1 MYHHPKINM
10 KQLNKT
16 NVALLVAGVVLLNS
30 GFIIKRYMS
39 ISDATDGFIKGLSI
53 GLLVLS
59 LLVFLRQK
67 RHTAQL

>member
-1 MYHHPKINM
+1 M